1 MLGRRIM
8 VDGVVYPA
16 LERLPFNGT
25 DRLIVLL
32 PDGSER
38 VAVWRLVR
46 WEWEEGR
53 DGG

>member
-16 LERLPFNGT
+16 LERLTAKG

-38 VAVWRLVR
+38 VAVWRLVC
-46 WEWEEGR
+46 WEWEEER

>member
-16 LERLPFNGT
+16 LERLNNKIN
-25 DRLIVLL
+25 RLILML

-38 VAVWRLVR
+38 VAVWHLVR
-46 WEWEEGR
+46 WEWEEER
-53 DGG
+53 DAR